1 MLINC
6 VLRKHCD
13 TKTTRWGL
21 INSTLFL
28 LLYIYWLHQVCSSW
42 FFIRPIFHFLALQE
56 KLVYFNST
64 GQNSFCNFTH
74 VWFYSILFFYSV
86 ILFLPSVCCSSDF
99 FYISFILVNEI
110 FSSIFAF
117 TIFFSFSFCLSFLS
131 VHFKFGGVALN
142 CCKISLPYINL
153 PHLDYPRSIRDWTG
167 LDLSPLK
174 DKFLWN
180 GFDNDRLV
188 SLECTFLDIWSEWML
203 KLIEEY

>member
-1 MLINC
+1 ML
-6 VLRKHCD
+6 
-13 TKTTRWGL
+13 
-21 INSTLFL
+21 L
-28 LLYIYWLHQVCSSW
+28 LLYIYWQHQVCSSW

-64 GQNSFCNFTH
+64 GQNSFLQFH
-74 VWFYSILFFYSV
+74 SRLVLLYFVLLFGHSLSSICLLFFWFFSV
-86 ILFLPSVCCSSDF
+86 A
-99 FYISFILVNEI
+99 FILVNEI

-117 TIFFSFSFCLSFLS
+117 TIFFSFSFCLFFLS

-153 PHLDYPRSIRDWTG
+153 PHLDYPRSIRNWTG

-188 SLECTFLDIWSEWML
+188 SLKCTFLDIWSEWML